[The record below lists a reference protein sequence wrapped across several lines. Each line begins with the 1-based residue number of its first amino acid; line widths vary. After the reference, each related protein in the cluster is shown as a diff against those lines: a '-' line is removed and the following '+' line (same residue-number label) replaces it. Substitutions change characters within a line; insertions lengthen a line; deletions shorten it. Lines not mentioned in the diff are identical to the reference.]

1 MYWKDEG
8 YLLSKHNLD
17 ENSIIIETF
26 TLDHGKYTGIVY
38 GGSSKKQKRNFQVGN
53 KILLN
58 WKSKNQNR
66 SGYFNVE
73 LIKPISPFFFDDKK
87 RSICILS
94 ATSILKMLLPER
106 QTNKKIYISFEN
118 MLKNLSSD
126 NWIKL
131 YINWELSLVKELGFE
146 TLKYNVVAAQ
156 MSRGKSERTLA
167 STLGSLANTL
177 SRFAMDVCLYMS
189 QNFGFVS
196 FPEQLTTGSSIM
208 PHKKNPDVFE
218 LIRGKCNKIQA
229 LSTEMVL
236 ITNNLPSGYH
246 RDYQLLKENT
256 IDAIE
261 SIKDIL
267 EIFDYS
273 IAQVEV
279 KEIDLN
285 DEKYKYLF
293 TVDSINDLVMQGK
306 SFREAYQVIGGQVQE
321 GTYKPDA
328 GKKHS
333 HLGSIH
339 NLGLDKIREKLEAV
353 IS

>member
-131 YINWELSLVKELGFE
+131 YINWELSLIKELGFE
-146 TLKYNVVAAQ
+146 T
-156 MSRGKSERTLA
+156 
-167 STLGSLANTL
+167 
-177 SRFAMDVCLYMS
+177 
-189 QNFGFVS
+189 
-196 FPEQLTTGSSIM
+196 I
-208 PHKKNPDVFE
+208 
-218 LIRGKCNKIQA
+218 NKINHNDDTKKA
-229 LSTEMVL
+229 LAF
-236 ITNNLPSGYH
+236 NRNLLMENFIIPN
-246 RDYQLLKENT
+246 RLKFPLFR
-256 IDAIE
+256 
-261 SIKDIL
+261 SIL
-267 EIFDYS
+267 ENYF
-273 IAQVEV
+273 
-279 KEIDLN
+279 L
-285 DEKYKYLF
+285 
-293 TVDSINDLVMQGK
+293 
-306 SFREAYQVIGGQVQE
+306 
-321 GTYKPDA
+321 
-328 GKKHS
+328 
-333 HLGSIH
+333 
-339 NLGLDKIREKLEAV
+339 
-353 IS
+353 

>member
-8 YLLSKHNLD
+8 YLLSKHNYA

-106 QTNKKIYISFEN
+106 QTNKKIFISFEN

-131 YINWELSLVKELGFE
+131 YINWELSLIKELGFE
-146 TLKYNVVAAQ
+146 GSKKIDHNDSTKKALAFNRNLLMENFIIPNRLK
-156 MSRGKSERTLA
+156 
-167 STLGSLANTL
+167 
-177 SRFAMDVCLYMS
+177 
-189 QNFGFVS
+189 
-196 FPEQLTTGSSIM
+196 FPLFRS
-208 PHKKNPDVFE
+208 
-218 LIRGKCNKIQA
+218 
-229 LSTEMVL
+229 VL
-236 ITNNLPSGYH
+236 
-246 RDYQLLKENT
+246 ENYF
-256 IDAIE
+256 
-261 SIKDIL
+261 L
-267 EIFDYS
+267 
-273 IAQVEV
+273 
-279 KEIDLN
+279 
-285 DEKYKYLF
+285 
-293 TVDSINDLVMQGK
+293 
-306 SFREAYQVIGGQVQE
+306 
-321 GTYKPDA
+321 
-328 GKKHS
+328 
-333 HLGSIH
+333 
-339 NLGLDKIREKLEAV
+339 
-353 IS
+353 

>member
-8 YLLSKHNLD
+8 YLLSKHNYA

-87 RSICILS
+87 RSVCILS

-131 YINWELSLVKELGFE
+131 YINWELSLIKELGYE
-146 TLKYNVVAAQ
+146 T
-156 MSRGKSERTLA
+156 S
-167 STLGSLANTL
+167 
-177 SRFAMDVCLYMS
+177 
-189 QNFGFVS
+189 
-196 FPEQLTTGSSIM
+196 
-208 PHKKNPDVFE
+208 
-218 LIRGKCNKIQA
+218 NKINHNDDTKKA
-229 LSTEMVL
+229 LAFNRNLLMENFIIPNRLKFPLFRSVL
-236 ITNNLPSGYH
+236 
-246 RDYQLLKENT
+246 ENYF
-256 IDAIE
+256 
-261 SIKDIL
+261 L
-267 EIFDYS
+267 
-273 IAQVEV
+273 
-279 KEIDLN
+279 
-285 DEKYKYLF
+285 
-293 TVDSINDLVMQGK
+293 
-306 SFREAYQVIGGQVQE
+306 
-321 GTYKPDA
+321 
-328 GKKHS
+328 
-333 HLGSIH
+333 
-339 NLGLDKIREKLEAV
+339 
-353 IS
+353 

>member
-8 YLLSKHNLD
+8 YLLSKHNYD

-131 YINWELSLVKELGFE
+131 YINWELSLIKELGFE
-146 TLKYNVVAAQ
+146 TSKKINHNEDTKKALAFNRNLLMENFIIPNRLKFPLF
-156 MSRGKSERTLA
+156 R
-167 STLGSLANTL
+167 SLL
-177 SRFAMDVCLYMS
+177 
-189 QNFGFVS
+189 
-196 FPEQLTTGSSIM
+196 
-208 PHKKNPDVFE
+208 
-218 LIRGKCNKIQA
+218 
-229 LSTEMVL
+229 
-236 ITNNLPSGYH
+236 
-246 RDYQLLKENT
+246 ENYF
-256 IDAIE
+256 
-261 SIKDIL
+261 L
-267 EIFDYS
+267 
-273 IAQVEV
+273 
-279 KEIDLN
+279 
-285 DEKYKYLF
+285 
-293 TVDSINDLVMQGK
+293 
-306 SFREAYQVIGGQVQE
+306 
-321 GTYKPDA
+321 
-328 GKKHS
+328 
-333 HLGSIH
+333 
-339 NLGLDKIREKLEAV
+339 
-353 IS
+353 

>member
-131 YINWELSLVKELGFE
+131 YINWELSLIKELGFE
-146 TLKYNVVAAQ
+146 TSKKINHNDDTKKALAFNRNLLMKNFIIPNGLK
-156 MSRGKSERTLA
+156 
-167 STLGSLANTL
+167 
-177 SRFAMDVCLYMS
+177 
-189 QNFGFVS
+189 
-196 FPEQLTTGSSIM
+196 FPFYR
-208 PHKKNPDVFE
+208 N
-218 LIRGKCNKIQA
+218 
-229 LSTEMVL
+229 
-236 ITNNLPSGYH
+236 
-246 RDYQLLKENT
+246 
-256 IDAIE
+256 
-261 SIKDIL
+261 IL
-267 EIFDYS
+267 E
-273 IAQVEV
+273 
-279 KEIDLN
+279 
-285 DEKYKYLF
+285 KYFL
-293 TVDSINDLVMQGK
+293 
-306 SFREAYQVIGGQVQE
+306 
-321 GTYKPDA
+321 
-328 GKKHS
+328 
-333 HLGSIH
+333 
-339 NLGLDKIREKLEAV
+339 
-353 IS
+353 

>member
-8 YLLSKHNLD
+8 YLLSKHNYD

-26 TLDHGKYTGIVY
+26 TLEHGKYTGIVY

-131 YINWELSLVKELGFE
+131 YINWELSLIKELGFE
-146 TLKYNVVAAQ
+146 TSKKINHNDDTKKALAFNRNLLMENFIIPNRLK
-156 MSRGKSERTLA
+156 
-167 STLGSLANTL
+167 
-177 SRFAMDVCLYMS
+177 
-189 QNFGFVS
+189 
-196 FPEQLTTGSSIM
+196 FPLFRS
-208 PHKKNPDVFE
+208 
-218 LIRGKCNKIQA
+218 
-229 LSTEMVL
+229 VL
-236 ITNNLPSGYH
+236 
-246 RDYQLLKENT
+246 ENYF
-256 IDAIE
+256 
-261 SIKDIL
+261 L
-267 EIFDYS
+267 
-273 IAQVEV
+273 
-279 KEIDLN
+279 
-285 DEKYKYLF
+285 
-293 TVDSINDLVMQGK
+293 
-306 SFREAYQVIGGQVQE
+306 
-321 GTYKPDA
+321 
-328 GKKHS
+328 
-333 HLGSIH
+333 
-339 NLGLDKIREKLEAV
+339 
-353 IS
+353 